1 MGQRIYV
8 VPSAGLV
15 ITRFGY
21 SAPPYYGMRDDLAL
35 IKAAIEA
42 YR

>member
-1 MGQRIYV
+1 V

-21 SAPPYYGMRDDLAL
+21 SAPPYYGMADDVAL